1 MSNVAPP
8 HISSEKQSARM
19 SAVPSAPLS
28 MSRVRR
34 RVLSRDWCA
43 SRIVVSVMSSF
54 FWPRTQ
60 SLTASGPS
68 VSSRNLSPS
77 CFEISRCGF
86 GKRGVSYW
94 WRSASGLL
102 TWMLAMYLST
112 RVARSRD
119 SVNSNS
125 SGVSSMNFVWHLPA
139 MNVGCVRMFVTNG
152 MFVFTPRTCSSL
164 MARVALRQ
172 TAGKVQSQLVTLTSR
187 ES

>member
-1 MSNVAPP
+1 M
-8 HISSEKQSARM
+8 
-19 SAVPSAPLS
+19 
-28 MSRVRR
+28 
-34 RVLSRDWCA
+34 
-43 SRIVVSVMSSF
+43 
-54 FWPRTQ
+54 
-60 SLTASGPS
+60 TASGPS
-68 VSSRNLSPS
+68 VSSRSLRPS

-94 WRSASGLL
+94 VALGVGIVDLDVGDVFEH
-102 TWMLAMYLST
+102 A
-112 RVARSRD
+112 VARSRD

-152 MFVFTPRTCSSL
+152 MFVLTPRTCSSL